1 MVKLTGQAKAAFLNK
16 MATGRARAAR
26 RRNEQPPPVRPRP
39 PRRRRRAKPGSN
51 SDTKKYTKKPK
62 PRPPPE
68 WFGSRKNP
76 SLLTITNPKLL
87 TITNPTTRSAIAGA
101 TRKYRRFHGQAPRRV
116 VRLKKG
122 TTRKDPLILIGL
134 GRAVEII
141 YEPRSGHRRRI
152 QWFHEFGRD
161 AVLAVSEDGKRLFIV
176 NAKGR
181 VLFDFS
187 RGITG

>member
-1 MVKLTGQAKAAFLNK
+1 MGQLTGQAKAAFLKK

-39 PRRRRRAKPGSN
+39 TARGRRRAEPSSN
-51 SDTKKYTKKPK
+51 GDVKKRRR
-62 PRPPPE
+62 PRGFRGE
-68 WFGSRKNP
+68 NP
-76 SLLTITNPKLL
+76 SLLTITNPELL
-87 TITNPTTRSAIAGA
+87 TITNPTTKTAIAGA

-122 TTRKDPLILIGL
+122 TTRKNPLVLIGL

-141 YEPRSGHRRRI
+141 YEPRSGRRRRI
-152 QWFHEFGRD
+152 QWFHEFGHD

-187 RGITG
+187 RGIIG